1 MNENEQE
8 IDLREFFR
16 SFWNKK
22 GWIISIT
29 LLFAVIGAVY
39 SMMFV
44 TPKYTATT
52 TLILASNSSESAD
65 TSITSGELTLNN
77 SLVSTYRELAKSE
90 SVLNQVVENLRI
102 RNVTSSVIKKN
113 LDVSSVTGTQIL
125 KVSVTNENP
134 DYAERI
140 TNETAAVFIEK
151 VQEIY
156 KIENIKVVDQA
167 KTPTTPSN
175 INHTKDVLKFA
186 GIGLVLGFLV
196 VFFTNFFDTTIKT
209 KEDIESQFKLHVLAT
224 LPKYETAMQKVDKK
238 HNSRGRE

>member
-52 TLILASNSSESAD
+52 TLVLASNSGESGE
-65 TSITSGELTLNN
+65 SITSGELTLNN

-90 SVLNQVVENLRI
+90 SVLNQVTENLRLI
-102 RNVTSSVIKKN
+102 QSKDRM
-113 LDVSSVTGTQIL
+113 
-125 KVSVTNENP
+125 
-134 DYAERI
+134 I
-140 TNETAAVFIEK
+140 TRQWK
-151 VQEIY
+151 
-156 KIENIKVVDQA
+156 
-167 KTPTTPSN
+167 
-175 INHTKDVLKFA
+175 
-186 GIGLVLGFLV
+186 
-196 VFFTNFFDTTIKT
+196 
-209 KEDIESQFKLHVLAT
+209 
-224 LPKYETAMQKVDKK
+224 
-238 HNSRGRE
+238 RC

>member
-52 TLILASNSSESAD
+52 TLVLASNSGESGE
-65 TSITSGELTLNN
+65 SITSGELTLNN

-90 SVLNQVVENLRI
+90 SVLNQVTENLRLRNITAASI
-102 RNVTSSVIKKN
+102 RKN
-113 LDVSSVTGTQIL
+113 LEVSSVSGTQIL
-125 KVSVTNENP
+125 KVSVTSENP
-134 DYAERI
+134 EYAERI
-140 TNETAAVFIEK
+140 TNETATVFIEK
-151 VQEIY
+151 VQDIY
-156 KIENIKVVDQA
+156 KIENIKVVDPA
-167 KTPTTPSN
+167 KTPTSPSN

-209 KEDIESQFKLHVLAT
+209 KEDIEGQFKLHVLAT

-238 HNSRGRE
+238 HSKGREQ